1 MSAPMDDIVVRIRDS
16 VIVATSAYFL
26 DWLKIE
32 FLSVKVSSGD
42 FNVMSPRDM
51 TAIIGMSGTTKI
63 LIAYSFDHDLVSAI
77 LAQETAG
84 LDIPSDELDTYRHD
98 VIAELANVV
107 LGHGIKTFANQGETI
122 GISPPMVLEGKNSFR
137 RPKGA
142 VFTCFSCLT
151 VHGMLDV
158 YCISPKDLNWENKI

>member
-1 MSAPMDDIVVRIRDS
+1 MSAPLDDIVVRIQDS
-16 VIVATSAYFL
+16 MIVATTAYFV

-32 FLSVKVSSGD
+32 FSSVNVSSGD
-42 FNVMSPRDM
+42 VDVISPRDM
-51 TAIIGMSGTTKI
+51 TAVIGISGATKI
-63 LIAYSFDHDLVSAI
+63 LMVYSFDHDLVSAI

-84 LDIPSDELDTYRHD
+84 LDIPSDELSFYRHD

-107 LGHGIKTFANQGETI
+107 LGHGTKTFANQGETI

-142 VFTCFSCLT
+142 VFTCFSCRT
-151 VHGMLDV
+151 FHGILDV
-158 YCISPKDLNWENKI
+158 YCISPKDIQGENQI